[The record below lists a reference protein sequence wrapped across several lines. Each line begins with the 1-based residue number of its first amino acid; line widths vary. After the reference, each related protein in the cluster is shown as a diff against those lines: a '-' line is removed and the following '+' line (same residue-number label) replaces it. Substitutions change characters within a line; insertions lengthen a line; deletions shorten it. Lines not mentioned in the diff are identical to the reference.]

1 MDRHHICESPL
12 SRAVR
17 HGLRRG
23 GWTLAA
29 LALPGWALAAPQGG
43 QVVAGSA
50 TIAQQGTQTTI
61 TQATA
66 KGAIDWQ
73 SFSIGAHEYVQFVQP
88 SSQAVTLNRV
98 VGNDPSQLL
107 GRLSANGQVF
117 LINPSGV
124 YFGPNARIDV
134 AGLVATTFD
143 LADDDFMAG
152 RYQFSRVAG
161 RAPAQVVN
169 DGTINAAG
177 GYVVLA
183 GDGVVNHGLIEA
195 YLGDIVLAAGERIS
209 LDLGGDGLISFAI
222 DGEALTEIAG
232 VTNTGALYADGGRV
246 FLAARVQDQLLAT
259 AVNHEGLIQA
269 RTVEE
274 RGGVVYLGGAGGDI
288 TVAGTIDADAATA
301 NGDGGT
307 ILVRSDR
314 DITVSDGALLT
325 AQGSGSGAGG
335 TVRLVASEVLDVA
348 AGATVT
354 AAGGATGQGG
364 LIEVSGHTA
373 LQLRGEVDPGA
384 GGNLL
389 IDPASIEIRGGS
401 CTPTCSDASFTTS
414 GGALSVIYE
423 ETIEGYLNSDI
434 NVALIASN
442 DILATDLTDG
452 LNASASGMGNLT
464 LGIGSINEVQP
475 IEFPDPLFS
484 DTGGF
489 VDCGSGGVCTSLFGT
504 DGPWFFV
511 YDPNVVGAIS
521 LLDSNGNPAGIDIN
535 GSVRVLAGIPG
546 SIVIGSVTGSDIR
559 IDGNITHLVDT
570 SAAHTFALTATNG
583 DVLVQGSGIN
593 VDNLGGSLAIDIT
606 GNTVRII
613 GSLLAGQQFS
623 TPGVAAPTTV
633 TLDALTGNVIIGGAV
648 RATSRNADATIDIR
662 GQGVTLNEV
671 TARSLGGSGSASI
684 TIDGKTGNVQA
695 GKQTASA
702 VAGDAGVKITGN
714 GISVSSAL
722 AFAGGGNDAKIDLD
736 AGTGAFLWN
745 GSAMAA
751 FDFQPSGNCSYG
763 GSTCFTP
770 DIGATGLEFPT
781 YPQESGS
788 ATINI
793 QGASVT
799 LRSPFASQPANLLG
813 ATGFVGAVGGA
824 GALVDVTATNGNL
837 VIGSGSLNLPLVFA
851 QAGTA
856 GTGDASLRLTATN
869 GEMIIDKA
877 LTSVIHDGVAMDL
890 TLLALA
896 HGDKDAE
903 VLLTGGDIT
912 LVNGATV
919 TAVADMFESTL
930 GTGVTA
936 RIDVTGDSLALDGS
950 FNAIVSSG
958 VGATQTLIALEA
970 TAGDLL
976 LNGTVATQSLAQ
988 PGAAQ
993 RVSLEASGNVVLD
1006 GAVVDSGL
1014 VAINALGGS
1023 LQGINGTT
1031 IDGRSLSFLAGTTID
1046 LGGAALT
1053 GHNGTPDLPAYQ
1065 FGDATMLSE
1074 FALLGGTVPGSTLA
1088 NAAFIAPDGVTLG
1101 SFDFFGDY
1109 LYLKSDTLK
1118 LNQPIDTWLPG
1129 SEGAPVVN
1137 PNVIV
1142 QLLPFTAS
1150 QAIAIEDLLPSPVA
1164 GTTYY
1169 GNSSHF
1175 QRFPGTS
1182 LFVGGSLFGGPVTI
1196 GQNGTI
1202 NIGGQ
1207 NFLVATGGA
1216 VNGLGNIVS
1225 TGLVGIVGGLGSSPS
1240 TTPGTFSTVVQQTV
1254 SDPTGSTIDP
1264 DWVDSQLTE
1273 EGEAASDTTLS
1284 EEPLDLIAMLEQ
1296 QPLVDAELEVNNTV
1310 LTCR

>member
-1 MDRHHICESPL
+1 MHTLQFSESPL
-12 SRAVR
+12 TRAVR
-17 HGLRRG
+17 HGI
-23 GWTLAA
+23 WAA
-29 LALPGWALAAPQGG
+29 LALPGWALGAPTGG

-50 TIAQQGTQTTI
+50 SIAQQGTQTTV

-66 KGAIDWQ
+66 KSAIDWQ
-73 SFSIGAHEYVQFVQP
+73 SFSIGANEYVQFVQP
-88 SSQAVTLNRV
+88 STQSVTLNRV
-98 VGNDPSQLL
+98 VGSDPSQLL

-143 LADDDFMAG
+143 LSNDDFMAG

-169 DGTINAAG
+169 DGTITADG
-177 GYVVLA
+177 GYVILA
-183 GDGVVNHGLIEA
+183 GDGVANHGLIEA
-195 YLGDIVLAAGERIS
+195 YLGDIVLAAGERIH
-209 LDLGGDGLISFAI
+209 LDLGGDGLISFAV
-222 DGEALTEIAG
+222 DGAALTELAG
-232 VTNTGALYADGGRV
+232 VTNTGELYADGGRV
-246 FLAARVQDQLLAT
+246 FLTARVQDDLLAT
-259 AVNHEGLIQA
+259 AVNHEGLIRA

-288 TVAGTIDADAATA
+288 TVAGTLDADAGAT

-314 DITVSDGALLT
+314 DIAIRDGALIT
-325 AQGSGSGAGG
+325 ARGDGSGDGG
-335 TVRLVASEVLDVA
+335 MVRLVASEVLDVA

-364 LIEVSGHTA
+364 FIEVSGHAT
-373 LQLRGEVDPGA
+373 LQLRGEVDPGS

-389 IDPASIEIRGGS
+389 IDPSTIEIKGGGCPTS
-401 CTPTCSDASFTTS
+401 CDSF
-414 GGALSVIYE
+414 GSVEFSVVYE

-442 DILATDLTDG
+442 DILATDLTNG

-464 LGIGSINEVQP
+464 LGIGSIVSSGSGL
-475 IEFPDPLFS
+475 EFPDPLFGAS
-484 DTGGF
+484 DAL
-489 VDCGSGGVCTSLFGT
+489 VDCGLGGVCTSVGS
-504 DGPWFFV
+504 GASWFFN
-511 YDPNVVGAIS
+511 YNPNVAGNIS
-521 LLDSNGNPAGIDIN
+521 LLDSNGDPAGIDIN

-546 SIVIGSVTGSDIR
+546 SVVIGSVTGSDIR
-559 IDGNITHLVDT
+559 IDGNIQHLVNT
-570 SAAHTFALTATNG
+570 TAAHTFALTATNG
-583 DVLVQGSGIN
+583 DVQVFGNNITA
-593 VDNLGGSLAIDIT
+593 DNLGGPLAINIV
-606 GNTVRII
+606 GNTIRIG
-613 GSLLAGQQFS
+613 GSLLAGQQS
-623 TPGVAAPTTV
+623 SSPGVAAPTSV
-633 TLDALTGNVIIGGAV
+633 TLDALTGSVIFGGAV
-648 RATSRNADATIDIR
+648 RATSRNDDAAIDIR
-662 GQGVTLNEV
+662 GQGVSLNEV
-671 TARSLGGSGSASI
+671 TARSLGGSGSASV
-684 TIDGKTGNVQA
+684 TVDGKTGSVTA
-695 GKQTASA
+695 GKLTASA
-702 VAGDAGVKITGN
+702 VQGDAGVKITGN
-714 GISVSSAL
+714 GISVASAL
-722 AFAGGGNDAKIDLD
+722 AFAGGGNDAKIDLN

-745 GSAMAA
+745 GSHMAA
-751 FDFQPSGNCSYG
+751 FDFLPSGNCSYG

-770 DIGATGLEFPT
+770 DIGATGLVFPT

-799 LRSPFASQPANLLG
+799 LRSPFASQPTNLLG

-824 GALVDVTATNGNL
+824 GAFVDVTATNGNL

-851 QAGTA
+851 QAGTV

-869 GEMIIDKA
+869 GAMVIDKA
-877 LTSVIHDGVAMDL
+877 LTPVIHEGIARDL

-903 VLLTGGDIT
+903 VLLNGGDIT
-912 LVNGATV
+912 FVNGATV
-919 TAVADMFESTL
+919 AAVADMSGSTL

-936 RIDVTGDSLALDGS
+936 RIDVTGDTLTLDGN

-970 TAGDLL
+970 GSGNLQ
-976 LNGTVATQSLAQ
+976 LNGTVTTQNLAQ

-993 RVSLEASGNVVLD
+993 RVVLEANGSVVLD
-1006 GAVVDSGL
+1006 GATIDSGL

-1031 IDGRSLSFLAGTTID
+1031 IDGQALSFRAGTTID

-1053 GHNGTPDLPAYQ
+1053 GHNGTPTLTAYQ
-1065 FGDATMLSE
+1065 FGDAAMLDA
-1074 FALLGGTVPGSTLA
+1074 FALLGGTVPGGTLA
-1088 NAAFIAPDGVTLG
+1088 NAAFVAPNGVTLG

-1109 LYLKSDTLK
+1109 LYLKSDTLA
-1118 LNQPIDTWLPG
+1118 LTQPVDTWLPG

-1164 GTTYY
+1164 GTTHYS
-1169 GNSSHF
+1169 NSGHF

-1182 LFVGGSLFGGPVTI
+1182 LFIGGSLFGGPVTI

-1216 VNGLGNIVS
+1216 VNGIGNIIS
-1225 TGLVGIVGGLGSSPS
+1225 TGLVGIAGGLGSTLP
-1240 TTPGTFSTVVQQTV
+1240 TAVGTFSTVVQQTV

-1264 DWVDSQLTE
+1264 DWVDTQLVE
-1273 EGEAASDTTLS
+1273 EEEAATDTTLS

>member
-1 MDRHHICESPL
+1 MHTLQFTESPL
-12 SRAVR
+12 TRAVR
-17 HGLRRG
+17 HGI
-23 GWTLAA
+23 WAA
-29 LALPGWALAAPQGG
+29 LALPGWALGAPTGG
-43 QVVAGSA
+43 EVVAGSA
-50 TIAQQGTQTTI
+50 AIAQQGSTTTI
-61 TQATA
+61 TQTTA
-66 KGAIDWQ
+66 RSAIDWQ
-73 SFSIGAHEYVQFVQP
+73 GFSIAGHEYVQFVQP

-143 LADDDFMAG
+143 LSNDDFMAG

-169 DGTINAAG
+169 DGTLTADG

-209 LDLGGDGLISFAI
+209 LDLGGDGLISFAV
-222 DGEALTEIAG
+222 DGASLTELAG
-232 VTNTGALYADGGRV
+232 VSNTGELYADGGRV
-246 FLAARVQDQLLAT
+246 FLTARVQDDLLAT
-259 AVNHEGLIQA
+259 AVNHEGLIRA

-288 TVAGTIDADAATA
+288 TVAGSIDADATTA

-335 TVRLVASEVLDVA
+335 MVRLVASEVLDVA

-354 AAGGATGQGG
+354 TVGGAAGQGG
-364 LIEVSGHTA
+364 FIEVSGHA
-373 LQLRGEVDPGA
+373 SLQLRGDVDPGV
-384 GGNLL
+384 GGSLL

-401 CTPTCSDASFTTS
+401 CPTGCSEDSFTS
-414 GGALSVIYE
+414 GGLSVVYE
-423 ETIEGYLNSDI
+423 ETLEGYLNSDI

-442 DILATDLTDG
+442 DILATDLTNG
-452 LNASASGMGNLT
+452 LDASGTGNLT
-464 LGIGSINEVQP
+464 LGIGSIVSSGSGL
-475 IEFPDPLFS
+475 EFPDPLFGA
-484 DTGGF
+484 GGAF
-489 VDCGSGGVCTSLFGT
+489 VDCGSGGVCTSLFGS
-504 DGPWFFV
+504 DGPWFFD
-511 YDPNVVGAIS
+511 YDPNVVGTIHLFDGAG
-521 LLDSNGNPAGIDIN
+521 DPAGIDIN

-546 SIVIGSVTGSDIR
+546 EVVIGSVTGSDIR
-559 IDGNITHLVDT
+559 IDGRITHTVDT
-570 SAAHTFALTATNG
+570 SAAHTFALTALGG
-583 DVLVQGSGIN
+583 DVRIN
-593 VDNLGGSLAIDIT
+593 GQLEVDNLGGPLDIDIV
-606 GNTVRII
+606 GNSIVVN

-623 TPGVAAPTTV
+623 VPGVAAPTSVTV
-633 TLDALTGNVIIGGAV
+633 DALTGSAIIGGGV
-648 RATSRNADATIDIR
+648 LVTSRNADATIDIR
-662 GQGVTLNEV
+662 GQGVNLNV
-671 TARSLGGSGSASI
+671 TTARSLGGSGSASI
-684 TIDGKTGNVQA
+684 TVDGKTGSVTA
-695 GKQTASA
+695 GKLTASA
-702 VAGDAGVKITGN
+702 VQGDAGVKITGN
-714 GISVSSAL
+714 GISVASAL
-722 AFAGGGNDAKIDLD
+722 AFAGGGNDAKIDLN
-736 AGTGAFLWN
+736 AGNGAFLWN
-745 GSAMAA
+745 GSHMAA
-751 FDFQPSGNCSYG
+751 FDFLPSGNCSYG

-824 GALVDVTATNGNL
+824 GAFVDVTATNGNL

-851 QAGTA
+851 QAGTV

-869 GEMIIDKA
+869 GEIVIDKA
-877 LTSVIHDGVAMDL
+877 LTPVIHEGIARDL

-912 LVNGATV
+912 FVNGAT
-919 TAVADMFESTL
+919 ALAAADMFGSTL

-936 RIDVTGDSLALDGS
+936 RIDVTGDTLALDGNFTS
-950 FNAIVSSG
+950 IVSNG

-970 TAGDLL
+970 GTGDLL
-976 LNGTVATQSLAQ
+976 LNGAVTTQNLAQ

-993 RVSLEASGNVVLD
+993 RVLLEANGNVILD
-1006 GAVVDSGL
+1006 GATIDSGL
-1014 VAINALGGS
+1014 VAINALTGS

-1031 IDGRSLSFLAGTTID
+1031 IDGQALSFRAGTTID

-1150 QAIAIEDLLPSPVA
+1150 QAIAIEDVLPSPVA

-1273 EGEAASDTTLS
+1273 EGEATTDTTLS

>member
-1 MDRHHICESPL
+1 
-12 SRAVR
+12 
-17 HGLRRG
+17 
-23 GWTLAA
+23 
-29 LALPGWALAAPQGG
+29 
-43 QVVAGSA
+43 
-50 TIAQQGTQTTI
+50 
-61 TQATA
+61 
-66 KGAIDWQ
+66 
-73 SFSIGAHEYVQFVQP
+73 
-88 SSQAVTLNRV
+88 
-98 VGNDPSQLL
+98 
-107 GRLSANGQVF
+107 VF

-143 LADDDFMAG
+143 LANDDFMAG
-152 RYQFSRVAG
+152 RYQFARVAG
-161 RAPAQVVN
+161 RDPATVVN
-169 DGTINAAG
+169 DGTITAAG

-222 DGEALTEIAG
+222 DGAALTELAG
-232 VTNTGALYADGGRV
+232 VTNTGELYADGGRV

-288 TVAGTIDADAATA
+288 TVAGTIDADAGAA
-301 NGDGGT
+301 NADGGT

-314 DITVSDGALLT
+314 DIAIRDGALLT
-325 AQGSGSGAGG
+325 AQGSGLGG
-335 TVRLVASEVLDVA
+335 GGVVRLVASEVLDVA

-364 LIEVSGHTA
+364 FIEVSGHTA
-373 LQLRGEVDPGA
+373 LRLRGAVDPGA
-384 GGNLL
+384 GGSLL
-389 IDPASIEIRGGS
+389 IDPAAIEIRGGS
-401 CTPTCSDASFTTS
+401 CAPTCSDASFTTS
-414 GGALSVIYE
+414 GGALSVVYE
-423 ETIEGYLNSDI
+423 ETIEGYLNSNI
-434 NVALIASN
+434 NVALVASN
-442 DILATDLTDG
+442 DILATDLTNG
-452 LNASASGMGNLT
+452 LNASGAGNLT
-464 LGIGSINEVQP
+464 LGIGSI
-475 IEFPDPLFS
+475 ISSGSGLEFPDPLFS
-484 DTGGF
+484 DTSGF
-489 VDCGSGGVCTSLFGT
+489 VDCGLGGLCTSIVSGA
-504 DGPWFFV
+504 PWFFD
-511 YDPNVVGAIS
+511 YDPNVVGSIR
-521 LLDSNGNPAGIDIN
+521 LFDGLGDPAGIDIN
-535 GSVRVLAGIPG
+535 GSVRILAGLAGPLG
-546 SIVIGSVTGSDIR
+546 NVVIGSVTGSDIR
-559 IDGNITHLVDT
+559 IDGNISHVVDT

-583 DVLVQGSGIN
+583 DVQVFGSTIA
-593 VDNLGGSLAIDIT
+593 VDNLGGPLAINIT
-606 GNTVRII
+606 GNTVRIG

-623 TPGVAAPTTV
+623 TPGVAAPTAV

-714 GISVSSAL
+714 GISVASAL

-751 FDFQPSGNCSYG
+751 FDFVPSGNCSYG

-770 DIGATGLEFPT
+770 AVGLNSLGSSVSGLEFPD
-781 YPQESGS
+781 YPVVQSGS

-793 QGASVT
+793 RGASVT
-799 LRSPFASQPANLLG
+799 LRSPFQSQPANLLG
-813 ATGFVGAVGGA
+813 ATGFVGAAAGGGA
-824 GALVDVTATNGNL
+824 FVDIRATNGDL
-837 VIGSGSLNLPLVFA
+837 TIGSGSLNLPLLFA
-851 QAGTA
+851 EAGTA
-856 GTGDASLRLTATN
+856 GTGDASLRLTAAN
-869 GEMIIDKA
+869 GEMIIDRA
-877 LTSVIHDGVAMDL
+877 LTPVIHEGVARDL

-912 LVNGATV
+912 FVNGAG
-919 TAVADMFESTL
+919 AAAAADMLGNTL

-936 RIDVTGDSLALDGS
+936 RVDVTGDTLTLDG
-950 FNAIVSSG
+950 NLTAIVSSG
-958 VGATQTLIALEA
+958 VGATQTLVALEA

-976 LNGTVATQSLAQ
+976 LNGVVATQNLAQ

-1006 GAVVDSGL
+1006 GASIDSGF
-1014 VAINALGGS
+1014 VGIHTLGGS

-1031 IDGRSLSFLAGTTID
+1031 IDGRSLSFRAGTTID
-1046 LGGAALT
+1046 LSGATLT
-1053 GHNGTPDLPAYQ
+1053 GHNGTPPLAAYQ

-1074 FALLGGTVPGSTLA
+1074 FALLGGTVPGGTLA
-1088 NAAFIAPDGVTLG
+1088 NAAFVAPDGVTLG

-1118 LNQPIDTWLPG
+1118 LNQPVDTWLPG

-1142 QLLPFTAS
+1142 QMLPFTAS
-1150 QAIAIEDLLPSPVA
+1150 QAIAIEDVLPSPVA
-1164 GTTYY
+1164 GTTHYS
-1169 GNSSHF
+1169 NSSHF

-1182 LFVGGSLFGGPVTI
+1182 LFIGGSLFGGLVNI
-1196 GQNGTI
+1196 GQNGII

-1207 NFLVATGGA
+1207 NFLVATSGA
-1216 VNGLGNIVS
+1216 VIGIGNIVS
-1225 TGLVGIVGGLGSSPS
+1225 TGLVGIVGGLGSSPTSS

-1264 DWVDSQLTE
+1264 DWVDSQLAE
-1273 EGEAASDTTLS
+1273 EDEATTDTTPS
-1284 EEPLDLIAMLEQ
+1284 EESLDLLAMLEQ